1 MISFVLK
8 TSPNDDVN
16 QPNEMRRFEE
26 LSPFPS
32 LSMLFTKTSEK
43 GLRRPANH
51 LNRTTLNSRALRS
64 EAEQV
69 R

>member
-16 QPNEMRRFEE
+16 QPNEMRRFEG
-26 LSPFPS
+26 LSPFPF
-32 LSMLFTKTSEK
+32 LSMLFTKMSER
-43 GLRRPANH
+43 GLRLRRRPANH

-64 EAEQV
+64 
-69 R
+69 

>member
-32 LSMLFTKTSEK
+32 LSMLFTKISER
-43 GLRRPANH
+43 GLR
-51 LNRTTLNSRALRS
+51 LYVTTPRKSS
-64 EAEQV
+64 EQND
-69 R
+69 RQF